1 MHKTASQC
9 NILKK
14 TIPIV
19 YEDKTICIVNKPYG
33 LPIQGGAQISVCLI
47 DILSKQLG
55 LEIFPVHRLDKETA
69 GLLVTA
75 KNVSAARLCRS
86 LFDSQ
91 AVKKEYIAFCFGGHK
106 ASIQKQHI
114 NEDIIDMPIME
125 HGIAKQA
132 LSSYRLLTY
141 SENYSLFSI
150 RPHTGRMHQLRIHLA
165 GIGHPIIGDD
175 KHGNF
180 ALNKQLWKIA
190 HVKKLQLCAYRLRFP
205 INGSEC
211 LFTVP
216 IPDHMRI
223 AIETLL
229 RIKLQDTFS
238 T

>member
-1 MHKTASQC
+1 
-9 NILKK
+9 
-14 TIPIV
+14 
-19 YEDKTICIVNKPYG
+19 
-33 LPIQGGAQISVCLI
+33 
-47 DILSKQLG
+47 
-55 LEIFPVHRLDKETA
+55 
-69 GLLVTA
+69 
-75 KNVSAARLCRS
+75 
-86 LFDSQ
+86 
-91 AVKKEYIAFCFGGHK
+91 
-106 ASIQKQHI
+106 
-114 NEDIIDMPIME
+114 
-125 HGIAKQA
+125 
-132 LSSYRLLTY
+132 
-141 SENYSLFSI
+141 
-150 RPHTGRMHQLRIHLA
+150 MHQLRIHLA

-205 INGSEC
+205 INGIEC